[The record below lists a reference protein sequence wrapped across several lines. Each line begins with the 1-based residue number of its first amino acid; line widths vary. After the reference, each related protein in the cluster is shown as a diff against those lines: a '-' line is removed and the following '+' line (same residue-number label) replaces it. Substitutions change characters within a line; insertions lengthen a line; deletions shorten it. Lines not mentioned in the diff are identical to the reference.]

1 MNWMTTLFTRAA
13 GQVVQ
18 ASSTPEAA
26 GVDQTRR
33 GWLKRIGLALGGG
46 IVAGPAL
53 ASAASAATPAPQGA
67 TFRTAGADP
76 FLAEIML
83 FAGNFPP
90 RGYMFCEGQILS
102 IAQNTALFALLG
114 TMYGGNGVNTFA
126 LPDLRGRSPIHQ
138 GQGPGLSNIPLADLG
153 GQEQVTMLSSQMP
166 QHTHAL
172 NVNSGAGTSASPS
185 GGVLAAGA
193 GTNVHG
199 ETIPVM
205 GYAAGPNGIAASN
218 AIATAGGGQPLPVR
232 SPYLAL
238 NYCIA
243 VEGIFPSR
251 S

>member
-1 MNWMTTLFTRAA
+1 MNWMTTLFSRVA
-13 GQVVQ
+13 GPV
-18 ASSTPEAA
+18 ASLSSTPEAA
-26 GVDQTRR
+26 GADQTRR

-53 ASAASAATPAPQGA
+53 ASAAAAAPSAPGA

-76 FLAEIML
+76 FLGEIML
-83 FAGNFPP
+83 FAGNFAP
-90 RGYMFCEGQILS
+90 RGFAFCEGQIIS
-102 IAQNTALFALLG
+102 IAQNSALFSLLG
-114 TMYGGNGVNTFA
+114 TTYGGNGVTTFA
-126 LPDLRGRSPIHQ
+126 LPDLRGRAPIHQ
-138 GQGPGLSNIPLADLG
+138 GQGPGLSSIPLGDVG
-153 GQEQVTMLSSQMP
+153 GQEQVTMLATQMP

-172 NVNSGAGTSASPS
+172 GVNSGAGTSASPS
-185 GGVLAAGA
+185 GGVLASGA

-205 GYAAGPNGIAASN
+205 GYAAGPNAAAAAN
-218 AIATAGGGQPLPVR
+218 AIGTAGGSQPLPIR

-243 VEGIFPSR
+243 LQGIFPSR